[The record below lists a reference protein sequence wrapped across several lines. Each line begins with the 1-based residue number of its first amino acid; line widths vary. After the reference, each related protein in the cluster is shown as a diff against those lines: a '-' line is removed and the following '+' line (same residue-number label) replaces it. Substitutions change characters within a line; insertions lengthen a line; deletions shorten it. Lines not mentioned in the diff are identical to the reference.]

1 MLEFISL
8 SHLVY
13 SNELHPETQFKWRAI
28 KTELPPLRAVKSHQ
42 DYTLHYIHLQRK
54 QTIPTACVSAHCP
67 EKPTSYFSKS
77 NRMLVITQLKLP
89 LG

>member
-1 MLEFISL
+1 MKRRKYTLLEFISL

-42 DYTLHYIHLQRK
+42 DYTLH
-54 QTIPTACVSAHCP
+54 
-67 EKPTSYFSKS
+67 
-77 NRMLVITQLKLP
+77 
-89 LG
+89 